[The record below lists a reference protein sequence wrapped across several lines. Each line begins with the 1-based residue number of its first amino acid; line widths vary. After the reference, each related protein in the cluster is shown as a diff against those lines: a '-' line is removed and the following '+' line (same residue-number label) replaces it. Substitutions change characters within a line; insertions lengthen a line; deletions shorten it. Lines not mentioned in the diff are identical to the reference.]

1 MRLIAAL
8 NSPHFVFPKDSRNV
22 GVAVKN
28 PGSFANQIW
37 SKEPNFGKLTGVG
50 NADASVVEDAQ
61 IQQVKNSSVIFLGSS
76 LWTEFSVQS
85 VTSQNSSKTVFWSL
99 HLLRLCL
106 FRLRFS
112 QMRLKA
118 LR

>member
-1 MRLIAAL
+1 MHPFAAL

-37 SKEPNFGKLTGVG
+37 SKDLNFGKLIGVG

-61 IQQVKNSSVIFLGSS
+61 IQQAKNSSVIFLGSS
-76 LWTEFSVQS
+76 VWTKSSVQS
-85 VTSQNSSKTVFWSL
+85 VTSQNLSKTV
-99 HLLRLCL
+99 LLSTSPRERCPIACI
-106 FRLRFS
+106 S
-112 QMRLKA
+112 VA
-118 LR
+118 S